1 MSPTNQH
8 SDPAA
13 RPSRLPGE
21 QRREHLLDVAAQLA
35 VEEGIDAV
43 TMEGVAARAGVSKGL
58 GYAYFANR
66 DELLVALYDREMSM
80 LDARVTRAVEAA
92 ETLEDKV
99 RASLVEWFDHLAERG
114 AIVGRLM
121 RAQPV
126 HGPVEERR
134 KRRARVVETYWTD
147 LVTAELDI
155 PRGVARAICSAVL
168 TGAGGLLDSWI
179 GRRLSRRDLTAAY
192 TTFVMGGYR
201 ALEAAAAS
209 APRDL

>member
-1 MSPTNQH
+1 MSSTNQR
-8 SDPAA
+8 SDSAA
-13 RPSRLPGE
+13 RPARLPGS
-21 QRREHLLDVAAQLA
+21 QRREHLLDVAAQLV

-80 LDARVTRAVEAA
+80 LDHRVTRAVEAA
-92 ETLEDKV
+92 PTLEAKV

-114 AIVGRLM
+114 EIVGRLM

-126 HGPVEERR
+126 QGPVEERR
-134 KRRARVVETYWTD
+134 KKRARVIETYWTD
-147 LVTAELDI
+147 LVVEEMDI

-201 ALEAAAAS
+201 ALEAAS
-209 APRDL
+209 IERS

>member
-1 MSPTNQH
+1 MRSTDQ
-8 SDPAA
+8 SDVAA
-13 RPSRLPGE
+13 RPARLPGS
-21 QRREHLLDVAAQLA
+21 QRREHLLDVAAQL
-35 VEEGIDAV
+35 VVDEGIDAV
-43 TMEGVAARAGVSKGL
+43 TMEGVASRAGVSKGL

-80 LDARVTRAVEAA
+80 LDVRVTRAVEAA
-92 ETLEDKV
+92 ASLEDKV
-99 RASLVEWFDHLAERG
+99 RACLVEWFDHLAERG
-114 AIVGRLM
+114 EIVGRLM

-126 HGPVEERR
+126 QGPVEERR
-134 KRRARVVETYWTD
+134 KKRSRAIETYWTD
-147 LVTAELDI
+147 VELAELDI

-201 ALEAAAAS
+201 ALEAAS
-209 APRDL
+209 IEHR